1 MRSHRGKVLK
11 VGNQILVRK
20 LFLAGA
26 RFFLAWC
33 MVCLTAPAMAGST
46 VRFYAIVA
54 AGGSVDAMARIV
66 GEKFGPL
73 VDATVIVENKP
84 GGGGNLATQTVARS
98 APDGLSI
105 LVSGNNH
112 TSNLS
117 LYKDAGYQLDDLI
130 PIAELMRGPAVV
142 VVPSQSPY
150 QSFGELLD
158 DARAR
163 PGRISFGTA
172 GIGTASHFAAE
183 YTFYTAKV
191 QMTSIPYRGSGPSLT
206 DLMGGQIP
214 VAVSSLVAATPL
226 IKAGKLKA
234 LAVTSLNRWPGAED
248 IPTVAEFGLSG
259 FEQLSWIGL
268 FAPKGTAP
276 ELIKRY
282 SDAAHQVLMD
292 PDVQRRVAGLGGV
305 VGQLRAADFKKFIDR
320 DFETVQQIVKNSG
333 MKPD

>member
-1 MRSHRGKVLK
+1 MPLNKNLRH
-11 VGNQILVRK
+11 
-20 LFLAGA
+20 LFLGWA
-26 RFFLAWC
+26 L
-33 MVCLTAPAMAGST
+33 LMASGISLPT
-46 VRFYAIVA
+46 HSATTIRFYAIVA

-117 LYKDAGYQLDDLI
+117 LYKDTGYQLDDLI

-142 VVPSQSPY
+142 VVPNRSPY
-150 QSFGELLD
+150 QGFDQLIS
-158 DARAR
+158 DAKKR
-163 PGRISFGTA
+163 PGEISFGTA

-183 YTFYTAKV
+183 YTFFTAQVK
-191 QMTSIPYRGSGPSLT
+191 MTSVPYRGSGPSLT
-206 DLMGGQIP
+206 DLLGEQIP
-214 VAVSSLVAATPL
+214 VAVSSLVAAMPL
-226 IKAGKLKA
+226 IKAGKLRA
-234 LAVTSLNRWPGAED
+234 LAVTSLKRWPGAEA
-248 IPTVAEFGLSG
+248 IPTVAEFGMPD

-268 FAPKGTAP
+268 FAPKGTPSAII
-276 ELIKRY
+276 EQY
-282 SDAAHQVLMD
+282 SQAAQKVLAD
-292 PDVQRRVAGLGGV
+292 QEVQQRVAGLGGV
-305 VGQLRAADFKKFIDR
+305 VGEYGAVEFKKFIDR
-320 DFETVQQIVKNSG
+320 DYETVQKIVKSAG

>member
-1 MRSHRGKVLK
+1 MIALPVQAA
-11 VGNQILVRK
+11 NTI
-20 LFLAGA
+20 
-26 RFFLAWC
+26 
-33 MVCLTAPAMAGST
+33 
-46 VRFYAIVA
+46 RFYAIVA

-84 GGGGNLATQTVARS
+84 GGGGNLATQTVARA

-117 LYKDAGYQLDDLI
+117 LYKETGYQLDDLI
-130 PIAELMRGPAVV
+130 PVAELMRGPAVV
-142 VVPSQSPY
+142 VVPNNSPY
-150 QSFGELLD
+150 QTFDQLLS
-158 DARAR
+158 DAKKR
-163 PGRISFGTA
+163 PGQVSFGTA

-183 YTFYTAKV
+183 YTFFTAQVKMV
-191 QMTSIPYRGSGPSLT
+191 SVPYRGSGPSLI

-214 VAVSSLVAATPL
+214 VAVSSLVAAMPL
-226 IKAGKLKA
+226 IKGNKLRA
-234 LAVTSLNRWPGAED
+234 LAVTSLQRWPGAEN
-248 IPTVAEFGLSG
+248 IPAVAEYGMPG

-268 FAPKGTAP
+268 FAPKGTPP
-276 ELIKRY
+276 EIIDQY
-282 SDAAHQVLMD
+282 SLAAKMVLAD

-305 VGQLRAADFKKFIDR
+305 VGEYGAAEFKKFIEHDY
-320 DFETVQQIVKNSG
+320 DTVQTIVKNSG

>member
-1 MRSHRGKVLK
+1 MHSQR
-11 VGNQILVRK
+11 
-20 LFLAGA
+20 LAFSL
-26 RFFLAWC
+26 RLWC
-33 MVCLTAPAMAGST
+33 ALCVVTMIALPAQAANT
-46 VRFYAIVA
+46 IRFYAIVA

-117 LYKDAGYQLDDLI
+117 LYKDTGYQLDDLI

-142 VVPSQSPY
+142 VVPNNSPY
-150 QSFGELLD
+150 QSFDQLVS
-158 DARAR
+158 DAKKR
-163 PGRISFGTA
+163 PGQVSFGTA

-183 YTFYTAKV
+183 YTFFTAQV
-191 QMTSIPYRGSGPSLT
+191 NMISVPYRGSGPSLT

-214 VAVSSLVAATPL
+214 VAVSSLVAAMPL
-226 IKAGKLKA
+226 IKANKLRA
-234 LAVTSLNRWPGAED
+234 LAVTSQKRWPGAED
-248 IPTVAEFGLSG
+248 IPAAAEFGMPG

-268 FAPKGTAP
+268 FAPKGTPP
-276 ELIKRY
+276 EIIAQY
-282 SDAAHQVLMD
+282 SRAAQTVLSD
-292 PDVQRRVAGLGGV
+292 PEVQRRVAGLGGV
-305 VGQLRAADFKKFIDR
+305 VGEYGAAEFKKFIEQDY
-320 DFETVQQIVKNSG
+320 DTVQKIVKSSG

>member
-1 MRSHRGKVLK
+1 MHSQR
-11 VGNQILVRK
+11 
-20 LFLAGA
+20 LAFSL
-26 RFFLAWC
+26 RLWC
-33 MVCLTAPAMAGST
+33 ALCVATMIALPAQAANT
-46 VRFYAIVA
+46 IRFYAIVA

-117 LYKDAGYQLDDLI
+117 LYKDTGYQLDDLI

-142 VVPSQSPY
+142 VVPNNSPY
-150 QSFGELLD
+150 QSFDQLVS
-158 DARAR
+158 DAKKR
-163 PGRISFGTA
+163 PGQVSFGTA

-183 YTFYTAKV
+183 YTFFTAQV
-191 QMTSIPYRGSGPSLT
+191 NMISVPYRGSGPSLT

-214 VAVSSLVAATPL
+214 VAVSSLVAAMPL
-226 IKAGKLKA
+226 IKANKLRA
-234 LAVTSLNRWPGAED
+234 LAVTSQKRWPGAED
-248 IPTVAEFGLSG
+248 IPAAAEFGMPG

-268 FAPKGTAP
+268 FAPKGTPP
-276 ELIKRY
+276 EIIAQY
-282 SDAAHQVLMD
+282 SRAAQTVLSD
-292 PDVQRRVAGLGGV
+292 PEVQRRVAGLGGV
-305 VGQLRAADFKKFIDR
+305 VGEYGAAEFKKFIEQDY
-320 DFETVQQIVKNSG
+320 DTVQKIVKSSG

>member
-1 MRSHRGKVLK
+1 
-11 VGNQILVRK
+11 
-20 LFLAGA
+20 
-26 RFFLAWC
+26 
-33 MVCLTAPAMAGST
+33 MASGISLPT
-46 VRFYAIVA
+46 HSATTIRFYAIVA

-117 LYKDAGYQLDDLI
+117 LYKDTGYQLDDLI

-142 VVPSQSPY
+142 VVPNRSPY
-150 QSFGELLD
+150 QGFDQLIS
-158 DARAR
+158 DAKKR
-163 PGRISFGTA
+163 PGEISFGTA

-183 YTFYTAKV
+183 YTFFTAQVK
-191 QMTSIPYRGSGPSLT
+191 MTSVPYRGSGPSLT
-206 DLMGGQIP
+206 DLLGEQIP
-214 VAVSSLVAATPL
+214 VAVSSLVAAMPL
-226 IKAGKLKA
+226 IKAGKLRA
-234 LAVTSLNRWPGAED
+234 LAVTSLKRWPGAEA
-248 IPTVAEFGLSG
+248 IPTVAEFGMPD

-268 FAPKGTAP
+268 FAPKGTPSAII
-276 ELIKRY
+276 EQY
-282 SDAAHQVLMD
+282 SQAAQKVLAD
-292 PDVQRRVAGLGGV
+292 QEVQQRVAGLGGV
-305 VGQLRAADFKKFIDR
+305 VGEYGAVEFKKFIDR
-320 DFETVQQIVKNSG
+320 DYETVQKIVKSAG